1 MKNSTTVLSQF
12 LKLVSRYEFNKLAE
26 EHHKGQK
33 FRRYHRFDQFV
44 LLLTLQVTGR
54 SSIRDAV
61 SNAMAQVSKLL
72 RAGIQ
77 VMSRSSFSRVNNEQ
91 PWQLYE
97 ALFYKLLGRCQPIA
111 GKHSFRFHNKL
122 YSMDASTI
130 DLCLSVFPWA
140 EFRQTKGA
148 VKMHTVLDHDGLI
161 PAFVDITDGKTH
173 DITVART
180 LQLPKGSILT
190 VDRGYVDY
198 AWFQSLDSKGIYFVT
213 RSKINMRYRVVK
225 RNKVVKGSGV
235 NCDQHIELVSQ
246 KGQLYKGQLRRVGYK
261 DPETGKQYHYI
272 TNHFKLSAKT
282 IADIYKQRWQIE
294 LFFKWIKQNLKIKS
308 FIGTSNNAVMTQIWI
323 AMCTYLLIH
332 YFKWKNS
339 LTQSALEI
347 IRLLHMNW
355 FERRDIIEL
364 FKPPKDDA
372 SASSNLALNF
382 G

>member
-1 MKNSTTVLSQF
+1 
-12 LKLVSRYEFNKLAE
+12 
-26 EHHKGQK
+26 
-33 FRRYHRFDQFV
+33 
-44 LLLTLQVTGR
+44 
-54 SSIRDAV
+54 
-61 SNAMAQVSKLL
+61 MAQVSKLL

-148 VKMHTVLDHDGLI
+148 VKIHTVLDHDGLI
-161 PAFVDITDGKTH
+161 PSFMDITDGKTH
-173 DITVART
+173 DVTVART
-180 LQLPKGSILT
+180 LELPKGSILT
-190 VDRGYVDY
+190 MDRGYVDY
-198 AWFQSLDSKGIYFVT
+198 AWFQLLDTKGIYFVT

-225 RNKVVKGSGV
+225 RNKVVKGSGIT
-235 NCDQHIELVSQ
+235 CDQHIELISP
-246 KGQLYKGQLRRVGYK
+246 KGQKYKGLLRRVGYK

-308 FIGTSNNAVMTQIWI
+308 FIGTSKNAVMTQIWL
-323 AMCTYLLIH
+323 AMCTYLLIY

-339 LTQSALEI
+339 LTQSALDI

-355 FERRDIIEL
+355 FERRDITEL
-364 FKPPKDDA
+364 FKPPKIDA
-372 SASSNLALNF
+372 SYGANLALDF

>member
-1 MKNSTTVLSQF
+1 
-12 LKLVSRYEFNKLAE
+12 
-26 EHHKGQK
+26 
-33 FRRYHRFDQFV
+33 
-44 LLLTLQVTGR
+44 
-54 SSIRDAV
+54 
-61 SNAMAQVSKLL
+61 
-72 RAGIQ
+72 
-77 VMSRSSFSRVNNEQ
+77 MSRSSFSRVNNEQ

-97 ALFYKLLGRCQPIA
+97 ALFYKLLGRCQPIT

-122 YSMDASTI
+122 YSLDASTI

-148 VKMHTVLDHDGLI
+148 IKIHTVLDHDGLI
-161 PAFVDITDGKTH
+161 PSFMDITNGKMH
-173 DITVART
+173 DVTVART
-180 LQLPKGSILT
+180 LQLSKGSILT
-190 VDRGYVDY
+190 MDRGYVDY
-198 AWFQSLDSKGIYFVT
+198 AWFQSLDTNGIYFVT

-235 NCDQHIELVSQ
+235 TCDQHIELISQ
-246 KGQLYKGQLRRVGYK
+246 KGQQYKGLMRRVGYK

-282 IADIYKQRWQIE
+282 IANIYKERWQIE

-308 FIGTSNNAVMTQIWI
+308 FIGTSKNAVMTQIWL
-323 AMCTYLLIH
+323 AMCTYLLIY

-339 LTQSALEI
+339 LTQSALNI

-364 FKPPKDDA
+364 FKPPEENVSL
-372 SASSNLALNF
+372 SANLALNF